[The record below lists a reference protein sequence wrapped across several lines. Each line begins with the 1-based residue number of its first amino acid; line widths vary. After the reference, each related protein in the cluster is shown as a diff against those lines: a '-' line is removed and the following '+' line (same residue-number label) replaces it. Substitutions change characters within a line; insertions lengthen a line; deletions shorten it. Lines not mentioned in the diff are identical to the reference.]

1 MGEAR
6 AGVVPPPPGVTPD
19 FDSSPWLRNA
29 NQIAVAVGV
38 TLCTLSLV
46 MRLYTK
52 ACIIRAF
59 WWDDG

>member
-1 MGEAR
+1 MSEAS

-19 FDSSPWLRNA
+19 FNSRPWLLNA
-29 NQIAVAVGV
+29 NRIAVGVGV
-38 TLCTLSLV
+38 TLCTLSLL

-52 ACIIRAF
+52 ASISRKF